1 MSDPLFVVRNFQPE
15 DADAVV
21 ALWDECGL
29 IRPWNNPH
37 RDILRKLADRNGA
50 FWVAASAD
58 DVADDVANDVIASVM
73 IGYDGHRGSIN
84 YLAVAA
90 AWQRT
95 GIGAHLMRQ
104 AEAFLVDQGCP
115 KINLCVRKD
124 NEAVC
129 AFYNQ
134 LGYAVDDVHLF
145 GKRLIPDD

>member
-1 MSDPLFVVRNFQPE
+1 MSDPLFVVRDFQPE
-15 DADAVV
+15 DSDEVV
-21 ALWDECGL
+21 ALWDACGL

-37 RDILRKLADRNGA
+37 ADILRKLTDGNGA
-50 FWVAASAD
+50 FWVATSAD
-58 DVADDVANDVIASVM
+58 VVIASVM

-95 GIGAHLMRQ
+95 GIGARLMRQ
-104 AEAFLVDQGCP
+104 AEAFLLDKGCP
-115 KINLCVRKD
+115 KVNLCIRKD

>member
-1 MSDPLFVVRNFQPE
+1 MSDPLFVVRDFQPE
-15 DADAVV
+15 DSDEVV
-21 ALWDECGL
+21 ALWDACGL

-37 RDILRKLADRNGA
+37 ADILRKLTDGNGA
-50 FWVAASAD
+50 FWVATSAD
-58 DVADDVANDVIASVM
+58 VVIASVM

-84 YLAVAA
+84 YLAVAS

-95 GIGAHLMRQ
+95 GIGARLMRQ
-104 AEAFLVDQGCP
+104 AEAFLLDKGCP
-115 KINLCVRKD
+115 KVNLCIRKD

>member
-1 MSDPLFVVRNFQPE
+1 MSDPLFVVRDFQPE
-15 DADAVV
+15 DRDAVI
-21 ALWDECGL
+21 ALWEACGL

-37 RDILRKLADRNGA
+37 ADILRKLTDSNGA
-50 FWVAASAD
+50 FWVATSAD
-58 DVADDVANDVIASVM
+58 AVIASVM

-95 GIGAHLMRQ
+95 GIGARLMRQ
-104 AEAFLVDQGCP
+104 AETYLVDRGCP
-115 KINLCVRKD
+115 KVNLCIRKD

-129 AFYNQ
+129 SFYDQ
-134 LGYAVDDVHLF
+134 LGYAIDDVYLF